1 MSDKEMIE
9 EIEKALPHIEVIKT
23 MYSDIDFA
31 KCLYDKDIRVISKD
45 SVVLSKKECEEYQKF
60 KSFMERNDWENVEHI
75 ETTLDKCQEVLY
87 ERFQQERKKIAEN
100 YKISMMLSIQEM
112 QKYLEIDEEQAKL
125 LYYHNAQVAKQ
136 FGVGTKE

>member
-9 EIEKALPHIEVIKT
+9 IIRQDVYNCFQKNGVTLQAT
-23 MYSDIDFA
+23 FDFYNLGYR
-31 KCLYDKDIRVISKD
+31 KLFKD
-45 SVVLSKKECEEYQKF
+45 SVVLSKEEYEEYKEF
-60 KSFMERNDWENVEHI
+60 KSFMERNDWEDVKHI
-75 ETTLDKCQEVLY
+75 ENTLDKCQEILY
-87 ERFQQERKKIAEN
+87 ERLQQERKKIAEN